1 MVFQL
6 SIGWNIIQGRESTSV
21 STRVSVLF
29 ENKGR
34 CPCNPIQREFVED
47 LGNYTNWKEGHPGNN
62 YFATIRQVKHQNV
75 IENFV
80 INFFFQKDGLWSSGI
95 GKALLKFICIKP
107 PSNATISL
115 VGTGFGTDLTSGD
128 IIGEIV
134 DSVTNAGSLMTTS
147 VATDVQIAGKI

>member
-21 STRVSVLF
+21 STREKKVVVRVTLF
-29 ENKGR
+29 KENLLKTSEI
-34 CPCNPIQREFVED
+34 IQIGKKD
-47 LGNYTNWKEGHPGNN
+47 TPGIIILLQSDRLNIKMWSKILSS
-62 YFATIRQVKHQNV
+62 F
-75 IENFV
+75 
-80 INFFFQKDGLWSSGI
+80 FFFQKDGLWSSGI

>member
-75 IENFV
+75 IKNFV
-80 INFFFQKDGLWSSGI
+80 INFYFRKTVSGHLVSEKLSSSLYASNLHLMRPFHSLELVLGQI
-95 GKALLKFICIKP
+95 LL
-107 PSNATISL
+107 L
-115 VGTGFGTDLTSGD
+115 VT
-128 IIGEIV
+128 
-134 DSVTNAGSLMTTS
+134 
-147 VATDVQIAGKI
+147 